1 MEEAAHQVHD
11 EAAALDPAGEE
22 GWGQLR
28 RQFDLADGFW
38 LGFVFCPSPRTAAV
52 LRRRAEHIL
61 RFRAQRIR
69 VIQPVSPE
77 ELSSVLHILFESESA
92 HASCVWLES
101 IHSDPPI
108 LREGAAGPWTL
119 AWDNFLLRANEHRE
133 GMRRHFPGGLI
144 LVAPPETKP
153 RARDAAPDLW
163 SIRSLVLD
171 LQPISESSINRIERD
186 GFDTGETRNSV
197 RGVSFDLSSK
207 VGFSSA
213 EAERIA
219 RKIENGESYHPHG
232 LARIRLLEVESLLK
246 RGRTHEAADVARKT
260 VDLLRKRPDAER
272 LLAEALVRSSEAALV
287 DGDIA
292 VSLEHSEAAV
302 KIRRNI
308 LIADGEMPRSLRDLS
323 ISLDRVGDVRRAA
336 GELASATV
344 AHEESLALV
353 RRLVDAYGETPES
366 LRDLSISLNKVGDV
380 CGAAGELASATAA
393 YEESLALGRRL
404 VDAYGETPE
413 SLRDLSISL
422 NKVGDVRGAAGELA
436 SATAA
441 YEESL
446 ALRRRLVD
454 AYGET
459 PQSLRDLSVS
469 LDRVGDVRGAAGE
482 LASATAAHE
491 ESLALCRRL
500 VDAYG
505 ETPESLRDLSISL
518 NKVGDVRGAAG
529 ELASATAAHEES
541 LALRRRLVDAYGETP
556 QSLRDL
562 SISLNKVGDVRRE
575 IGE

>member
-366 LRDLSISLNKVGDV
+366 LRDLSISLNSRSAMCVGQP
-380 CGAAGELASATAA
+380 GSW
-393 YEESLALGRRL
+393 
-404 VDAYGETPE
+404 P
-413 SLRDLSISL
+413 
-422 NKVGDVRGAAGELA
+422 
-436 SATAA
+436 
-441 YEESL
+441 
-446 ALRRRLVD
+446 RRRLRMRNPLPWAAVWW
-454 AYGET
+454 T
-459 PQSLRDLSVS
+459 PM
-469 LDRVGDVRGAAGE
+469 A
-482 LASATAAHE
+482 
-491 ESLALCRRL
+491 
-500 VDAYG
+500 
-505 ETPESLRDLSISL
+505 
-518 NKVGDVRGAAG
+518 
-529 ELASATAAHEES
+529 
-541 LALRRRLVDAYGETP
+541 RRRSHFGTCPSASTRSAMCVGRSENSPSRMRPMEKRWWRSDGGEAMVLTWAVVEANDEP
-556 QSLRDL
+556 PPRAIREL
-562 SISLNKVGDVRRE
+562 LNIVRKREGVADEAGDRAAVAALGEERRALE
-575 IGE
+575 KRFGVTD